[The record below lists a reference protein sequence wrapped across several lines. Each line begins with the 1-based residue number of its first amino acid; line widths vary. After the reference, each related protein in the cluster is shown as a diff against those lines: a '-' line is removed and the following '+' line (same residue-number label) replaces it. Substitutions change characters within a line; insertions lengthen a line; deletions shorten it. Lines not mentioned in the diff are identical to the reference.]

1 MLRFYEKADCHLCE
15 DAYRVLTRVRMEVA
29 LEIERVD
36 ISSRPELFDRY
47 ALRIPVLSDGERELD
62 AAGLGEPALRS
73 WLEELRAR

>member
-15 DAYRVLTRVRMEVA
+15 DAYRVLMRVRMQLP
-29 LEIERVD
+29 LEIERID

-62 AAGLGEPALRS
+62 AAGLGEAALRS